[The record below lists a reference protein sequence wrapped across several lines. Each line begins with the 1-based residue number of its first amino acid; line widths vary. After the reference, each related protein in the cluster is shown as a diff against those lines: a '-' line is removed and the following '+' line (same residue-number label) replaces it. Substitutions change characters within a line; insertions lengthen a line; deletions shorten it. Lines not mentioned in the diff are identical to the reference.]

1 MDFLY
6 YAFAVLVF
14 VAAALTIEAVWQ
26 WWFSSQSRAARKLN
40 QRLKQITDR
49 RGGSAR
55 TSAKSSDLWKEA
67 RLSESAQVAQT
78 LQRIPG
84 THALNGF
91 LRQAG
96 AEWNVARHLGYTGA
110 SGLIGLVLGFLLLPF
125 AWMAVIFAVTAGSIP
140 TFVVLKKRADR
151 LLKIERQLPEAADL
165 ISRSLRAGHALPST
179 LQMLGDELPDPIAS
193 EFRQVSDEIN
203 FGATMVEALQR
214 LGDRVPLTD
223 LRYMIVAIL
232 IQREA
237 GGNLSE
243 VMTNVSVL
251 IRQRLKLLGDIRT
264 MSAEGRLS
272 AVILCMLPVVIAAV
286 FTVVSPGYLSSFWA
300 DPAGPTML
308 GVAVVMM
315 ALGVL
320 WMRHIVRIR
329 V

>member
-14 VAAALTIEAVWQ
+14 IAVALTIEALWQ
-26 WWFSSQSRAARKLN
+26 WWFSSQSKAARKLS
-40 QRLKQITDR
+40 QRLQQVAER
-49 RGGSAR
+49 RGGAGK
-55 TSAKSSDLWKEA
+55 AGSSSSLWKDA
-67 RLSESAQVAQT
+67 RLSESAQIEQYLGRV
-78 LQRIPG
+78 PG
-84 THALNGF
+84 ILELNSF

-96 AEWNVARHLGYTGA
+96 AEWNVARHLGYTGLSA
-110 SGLIGLVLGFLLLPF
+110 LVGLVLGLLLFPF
-125 AWMAVIFAVTAGSIP
+125 ASMAIYAGIVAASVP
-140 TFVVLKKRADR
+140 TLLVLKKRSDR

-179 LQMLGDELPDPIAS
+179 LQMLGDELPDPIAA

-203 FGATMVEALQR
+203 FGSPMIEALQR
-214 LGDRVPLTD
+214 LAERVPLTD

-243 VMTNVSVL
+243 IMTNVSVL
-251 IRQRLKLLGDIRT
+251 IRQRLKLLGDVRT

-272 AVILCMLPVVIAAV
+272 AVILCMLPVVIAGV
-286 FTVVSPGYLSSFWA
+286 FTITSPGYLSRFWA

-308 GVAVVMM
+308 GIAVALM